1 MLNLDDQS
9 VVTSLDKSGMGS
21 QIRGL
26 PEQCRQAWDKSSKL
40 LLPSGYADV
49 NKVVILGMGGS
60 AIGGDLL
67 RGLTASLSRPLV
79 LVQRDYD
86 LPGWVD
92 DQTLVIGASYSGNT
106 EETLSGF
113 TQALKK
119 NCKKLVIS
127 TGGRLTE
134 LARQNGVPVFVI
146 EHVSP
151 PRAALGYSL
160 LPLLAIM
167 QNLGFISG
175 MAAEVDGMVSA
186 LKMMCQSWQD
196 DSPQEHNQAKM
207 LATRLYGKVVV
218 VYGAGILTDVARRW
232 KTQINENSKQWAFFE
247 TLPELN
253 HNAVLGYRYPD
264 GMRDRLYVLLL
275 RCQSLHPR
283 TLIRYK
289 VTGELLEKSGIP
301 YQYLDSQGGNDL
313 KHVMNLVLLGD
324 WVSYYL
330 AMLNGID
337 PSPVP
342 EIDLLKRRLAEGK

>member
-1 MLNLDDQS
+1 MLNLDNQS
-9 VVTSLDKSGMGS
+9 VYASLDKSGMGS

-26 PEQCRQAWDKSSKL
+26 PGQCRQAWDKASL
-40 LLPSGYADV
+40 FNLPSDYSQVD
-49 NKVVILGMGGS
+49 KVVILGMGGS

-67 RGLTASLSRPLV
+67 RALTASLSKPLV
-79 LVQRDYD
+79 LVQRDYN
-86 LPGWVD
+86 LPDWVD
-92 DQTLVIGASYSGNT
+92 EKTLLIGASYSGNT
-106 EETLSGF
+106 EETLSAF

-134 LARQNGVPVFVI
+134 LAHRNGVPIFVI

-175 MAAEVDGMVSA
+175 EAVEVDGMVSA
-186 LKMMCQSWQD
+186 LKMMCQLWQQ
-196 DSPQEHNQAKM
+196 DSPQDHNQAKM
-207 LATRLYGKVVV
+207 LASRLYDKVVV
-218 VYGAGILTDVARRW
+218 IYGAGILTDVARRW

-253 HNAVLGYRYPD
+253 HNAVLGYRYPPGTAD
-264 GMRDRLYVLLL
+264 HIYVLFL

-283 TLIRYK
+283 TLIRYE
-289 VTGELLEKSGIP
+289 VTGELLEQNHIP
-301 YQYLDSQGGNDL
+301 FQYVDSQGGNDL
-313 KHVMNLVLLGD
+313 RHVMNLVLLGD

-342 EIDLLKRRLAEGK
+342 EIDLLKKRLADGK